1 MEREQSM
8 CKHDW
13 KEKGTYWFSGKF
25 GSIKYKCKKCKCVGL
40 KSYDDTIRPLDE
52 FKYIGEDDD

>member
-1 MEREQSM
+1 M